1 MSTQRDARDAVA
13 QRFQERAA
21 RAAGVTQSLFL
32 VANTLSETELAAD
45 YGGERVSQ
53 AKLQSATDGGNLYA
67 AVIGT
72 GGEVLATSPGI
83 PPNALQALRA
93 RPEHITR
100 SIGGAQFALSNV
112 LRDAVPGTTVVEYAA
127 SFRTDFG
134 RRVLITGLPGPL
146 IGALVGGLL
155 ARGPNAEGA
164 STYVLDADGQ
174 VVGAPGSRPGTEVL
188 PVAGLRSA
196 FMEGDEGEFSSAGDE
211 WYFASAPVPGTPW
224 RVALSAPAE
233 RVFDSVSGSTVI
245 VPWLLFAALALAAA
259 AAFWL
264 VARLLA
270 ADRKIE
276 SAYLALAESHAAV
289 ERKNAEVTERAE
301 ELARSNADLEEFA
314 SIASHDLQEPLRKVQ
329 AFGEQLELGFG
340 DRLGEEG
347 REHVARMRR
356 AASRMSALIDDLLQ
370 FARIATEGA
379 PFEPVPLGDVV
390 EAAGA
395 DLELTLAEAGGEL
408 LVDELPTVIGDRRQ
422 LEQTFANL
430 ISNAVKYRRAGVPPV
445 VKISAETS
453 DGQAVVT
460 VQDNGIGFE
469 DAYRERIFGIFERLH
484 SRDRYPGTGI
494 GLAICRK
501 ILERHGG
508 SITAHGIPDEGTTM
522 VLTLPLA
529 EAPATAERN
538 GAGKIATLR

>member
-1 MSTQRDARDAVA
+1 
-13 QRFQERAA
+13 
-21 RAAGVTQSLFL
+21 
-32 VANTLSETELAAD
+32 
-45 YGGERVSQ
+45 
-53 AKLQSATDGGNLYA
+53 
-67 AVIGT
+67 
-72 GGEVLATSPGI
+72 
-83 PPNALQALRA
+83 
-93 RPEHITR
+93 
-100 SIGGAQFALSNV
+100 
-112 LRDAVPGTTVVEYAA
+112 VVEYAA

-134 RRVLITGLPGPL
+134 RRVLVTGLPGPL

-155 ARGPNAEGA
+155 GRGPNAEGA
-164 STYVLDADGQ
+164 KIYVLDADGQ
-174 VVGAPGSRPGTEVL
+174 VVGAPGSRPGAEVL
-188 PVAGLRSA
+188 PVPGLGSA
-196 FMEGDEGEFSSAGDE
+196 FMAGPEGDFSSAGEE
-211 WYFASAPVPGTPW
+211 WYFTSAAVPGTPW
-224 RVALSAPAE
+224 RVTLAAPAA

-270 ADRKIE
+270 ADRE
-276 SAYLALAESHAAV
+276 VENAYRALSVSHAAV
-289 ERKNAEVTERAE
+289 ERKNVEITERVE

-329 AFGEQLELGFG
+329 AFGEQLELGWG

-347 REHVARMRR
+347 RDHVARMRR
-356 AASRMSALIDDLLQ
+356 AAARMQALIDDLLQ
-370 FARIATEGA
+370 FARIATAGA
-379 PFEPVPLGDVV
+379 PFEPVPLDEVV

-395 DLELTLAEAGGEL
+395 DLELTLAEADGEL
-408 LVDELPTVIGDRRQ
+408 RVDPLPVVMGDRRQ

-430 ISNAVKYRRAGVPPV
+430 LSNAVKYRRAGVPPV
-445 VKISAETS
+445 VNISAETRH
-453 DGQAVVT
+453 GQAVVT
-460 VQDNGIGFE
+460 VADNGIGFE

-508 SITAHGIPDEGTTM
+508 SITASATPDEGTTM

-529 EAPATAERN
+529 DAPATAKSN
-538 GAGKIATLR
+538 GAGKIASLR